1 MINMRIDELCQD
13 KYIYLDWNVVK
24 NMINPRNDKKEL
36 DEEMK
41 RIIYFLRKKYKFPYS
56 HGHIKD
62 RANHYDEKYR
72 EDVKADFSFFESI
85 TDSFCLVR
93 CDELNKFVMIENVVF

>member
-41 RIIYFLRKKYKFPYS
+41 RIIYFLRK
-56 HGHIKD
+56 
-62 RANHYDEKYR
+62 N
-72 EDVKADFSFFESI
+72 
-85 TDSFCLVR
+85 L
-93 CDELNKFVMIENVVF
+93 LNF

>member
-1 MINMRIDELCQD
+1 MRIDELCQD

-41 RIIYFLRKKYKFPYS
+41 RIIYSLRKK
-56 HGHIKD
+56 
-62 RANHYDEKYR
+62 
-72 EDVKADFSFFESI
+72 
-85 TDSFCLVR
+85 
-93 CDELNKFVMIENVVF
+93 

>member
-56 HGHIKD
+56 HDLPSI
-62 RANHYDEKYR
+62 
-72 EDVKADFSFFESI
+72 FSI
-85 TDSFCLVR
+85 
-93 CDELNKFVMIENVVF
+93 